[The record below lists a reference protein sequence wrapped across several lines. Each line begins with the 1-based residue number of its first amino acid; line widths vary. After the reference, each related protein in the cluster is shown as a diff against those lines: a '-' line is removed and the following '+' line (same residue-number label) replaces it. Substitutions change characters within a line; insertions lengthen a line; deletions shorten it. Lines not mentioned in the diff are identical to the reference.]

1 MDVINSP
8 VAQLQKC
15 LRSIFML
22 LFIYIIDG
30 VLREEFLGCILAG
43 VLREECLG
51 CNQCLYGPLFDEL
64 FDGDELLDFLG
75 VLMRVVDRGDD
86 FLVVAG

>member
-1 MDVINSP
+1 
-8 VAQLQKC
+8 
-15 LRSIFML
+15 ML
-22 LFIYIIDG
+22 LFIYIIDC
-30 VLREEFLGCILAG
+30 VLREEFLGCILVG

-51 CNQCLYGPLFDEL
+51 CNQCLYGPLFDKL